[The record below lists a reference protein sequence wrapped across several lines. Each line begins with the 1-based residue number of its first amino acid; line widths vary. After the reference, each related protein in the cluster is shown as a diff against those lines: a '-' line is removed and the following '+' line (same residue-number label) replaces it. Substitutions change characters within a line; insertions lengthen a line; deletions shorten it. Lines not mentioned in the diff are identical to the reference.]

1 VTAQSR
7 GSVVTTPAG
16 PRTTLALATA
26 AAFGAGLLAYYA
38 IDRITFLTGHTI
50 RDIRHA
56 RRAAA

>member
-1 VTAQSR
+1 
-7 GSVVTTPAG
+7 VVTTPAG